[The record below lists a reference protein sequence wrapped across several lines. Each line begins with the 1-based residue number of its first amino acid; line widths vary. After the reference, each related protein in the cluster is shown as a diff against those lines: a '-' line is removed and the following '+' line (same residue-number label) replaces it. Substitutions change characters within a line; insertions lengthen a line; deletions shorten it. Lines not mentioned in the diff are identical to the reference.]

1 MSVTYLQEIINN
13 LENKIQELENRKNV
27 QKTKVFKKCKFFN
40 TGFCKSRDNCPFQH
54 PASLCRE
61 HLEDGKCSSF
71 RTCQH
76 RHPRECRYF
85 KRVKSCFHGESC
97 AYLHKESNAL
107 KETST
112 NEEKED
118 NTVKLVTIEV
128 NGKKATVE
136 KLEDLDEEIT
146 NAMTADDFLKFC
158 DNIEH
163 EKTSVADEE
172 VFVDL
177 DFIEEELRK
186 SIYLNVDNG
195 DVMKDNSKTVKPQNT
210 NLKKSSRKKLSSV
223 KK

>member
-1 MSVTYLQEIINN
+1 M
-13 LENKIQELENRKNV
+13 
-27 QKTKVFKKCKFFN
+27 
-40 TGFCKSRDNCPFQH
+40 
-54 PASLCRE
+54 CRE
-61 HLEDGKCSSF
+61 HHEDGKCSCF
-71 RTCQH
+71 RTCQD
-76 RHPRECRYF
+76 RRPRKFRYS
-85 KRVKSCFHGESC
+85 KIDRSCFHGESC
-97 AYLHKESNAL
+97 AYLHKEINAL

-112 NEEKED
+112 HEEEEN

-128 NGKKATVE
+128 NGKKTIVE
-136 KLEDLDEEIT
+136 KLEDLNEEII

-158 DNIEH
+158 HNIEY

-210 NLKKSSRKKLSSV
+210 NLKKSSRKKSTSV